1 MFPLLAG
8 LGNDKLMSYVLIA
21 MVQGGFRI
29 LDALTPEYIG
39 DWKDTMIL
47 TDPQMDHF
55 HADYIYI
62 KRLDGAVQ
70 WRETYAQHASDEY
83 GEENMGWRF
92 TQAS

>member
-1 MFPLLAG
+1 MT
-8 LGNDKLMSYVLIA
+8 
-21 MVQGGFRI
+21 QGGFRV
-29 LDALTPEYIG
+29 LDALTPEYLG
-39 DWKDTMIL
+39 DRSSALVL
-47 TDPQMDHF
+47 TDPQMGRGN
-55 HADYIYI
+55 ADYIYI